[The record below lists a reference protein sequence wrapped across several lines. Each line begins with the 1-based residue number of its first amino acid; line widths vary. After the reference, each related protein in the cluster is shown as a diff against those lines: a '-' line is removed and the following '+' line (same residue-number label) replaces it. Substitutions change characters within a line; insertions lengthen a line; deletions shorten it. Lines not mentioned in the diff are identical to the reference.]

1 MKDRIYGWQRVSV
14 SSGLLAHFHM
24 LYEQAAA
31 YLKNPAEKLD
41 EEAYRSNLLT
51 LWHMFSE
58 LGQMEYLIESGAL
71 AQEEYGAFHPK
82 TDSCVFSQCITVEE
96 VQFEEKDF
104 NNILRQYLKNSVK
117 LRKV

>member
-1 MKDRIYGWQRVSV
+1 MNELFRTQQEYWEIMKDRIYGWQGVSV

-58 LGQMEYLIESGAL
+58 LEQMEYLIESGAL
-71 AQEEYGAFHPK
+71 AQEEYGAFLK
-82 TDSCVFSQCITVEE
+82 MASSIQRCV
-96 VQFEEKDF
+96 
-104 NNILRQYLKNSVK
+104 
-117 LRKV
+117 